1 MASGDIT
8 RYVITVT
15 FHEDSLTEINELNNH
30 LTRSGFLLTLT
41 DDEGDVHELGTNT
54 FGFVSAQSADEIKA
68 LVAGLAKSALDKDVD
83 ITVATGRRGVKRTI
97 SAIPAAARPRCA
109 LVRIFQPHFCT
120 NLMIWQ
126 TTWGETLCGKLSVV
140 F

>member
-41 DDEGDVHELGTNT
+41 DDEGNVHELGTNT
-54 FGFVSAQSADEIKA
+54 FGFVSAGALMKSKRLSPDLRKA
-68 LVAGLAKSALDKDVD
+68 
-83 ITVATGRRGVKRTI
+83 R
-97 SAIPAAARPRCA
+97 
-109 LVRIFQPHFCT
+109 
-120 NLMIWQ
+120 
-126 TTWGETLCGKLSVV
+126 
-140 F
+140 

>member
-41 DDEGDVHELGTNT
+41 DDEGMCMS
-54 FGFVSAQSADEIKA
+54 SAPIRLALLALRALMKSKRLSPDLRKA
-68 LVAGLAKSALDKDVD
+68 
-83 ITVATGRRGVKRTI
+83 R
-97 SAIPAAARPRCA
+97 
-109 LVRIFQPHFCT
+109 
-120 NLMIWQ
+120 
-126 TTWGETLCGKLSVV
+126 
-140 F
+140 

>member
-54 FGFVSAQSADEIKA
+54 FGFVSAQSADESSA
-68 LVAGLAKSALDKDVD
+68 CRRTCESALDKDVD
-83 ITVATGRRGVKRTI
+83 ITVATWEAWSKN
-97 SAIPAAARPRCA
+97 A
-109 LVRIFQPHFCT
+109 Q
-120 NLMIWQ
+120 
-126 TTWGETLCGKLSVV
+126 
-140 F
+140 